1 MNLEEIANMTTEELA
16 ALGDAI
22 SKALVLKK
30 AQKMKN
36 ETCVQHTDMRLR
48 DQYGRLLTDEE
59 IWDQEHPLIRKPY
72 GFTEVYTVFGSDPV
86 RKVWTKE
93 EVEAYNKPIE
103 EAWLA
108 EKRKVFPDA
117 QLPKLHDTGR
127 RPAFKPE
134 RGMR

>member
-22 SKALVLKK
+22 SKAQALKK

-36 ETCVQHTDMRLR
+36 ETVVQSMDARPR

-59 IWDQEHPLIRKPY
+59 IYDQEHPLNRKPY
-72 GFTEVYTVFGSDPV
+72 GFTEVHTVFGSDPV
-86 RKVWTKE
+86 RKVWSDK
-93 EVEAYNKPIE
+93 EVEEYNRPIE

-117 QLPKLHDTGR
+117 QLPKLFDTGR
-127 RPAFKPE
+127 RPAFQPE
-134 RGMR
+134 RGKR